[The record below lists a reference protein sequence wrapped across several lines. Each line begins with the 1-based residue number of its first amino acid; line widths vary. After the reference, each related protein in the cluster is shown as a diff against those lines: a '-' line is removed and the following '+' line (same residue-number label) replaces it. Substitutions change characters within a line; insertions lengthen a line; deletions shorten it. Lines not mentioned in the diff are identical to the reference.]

1 MVNDA
6 LWVLLITTFIVAAT
20 HTLSPDHWFGF
31 VMLGRTRKWGIPK
44 TLTVAGICR
53 CRARGHLSYPQ
64 SHCNRSGSRPGP

>member
-44 TLTVAGICR
+44 TLTVTGIR
-53 CRARGHLSYPQ
+53 RYRARRHLCYPQ
-64 SHCNRSGSRPGP
+64 PHCNMGGSRPSP